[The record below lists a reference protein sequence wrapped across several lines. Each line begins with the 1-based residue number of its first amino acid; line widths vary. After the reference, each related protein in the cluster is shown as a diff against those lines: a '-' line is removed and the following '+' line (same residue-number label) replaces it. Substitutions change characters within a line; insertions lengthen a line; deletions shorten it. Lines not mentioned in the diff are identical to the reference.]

1 MFLCVRLCLRS
12 LSAYLYVCIF
22 TSSITSYTAYLVC
35 LLQLKPWH
43 LHIFLSWHLHIL
55 NIYIYIHMIS
65 NNILMNIFMQ
75 VFGVCKS
82 YNYITHLSTYAPTRS
97 RANHR
102 LVGGVSVSAT
112 FISTE
117 ETNCLCL
124 FCHSIS
130 IRRRMCERPGK
141 LFSRCLAICSF
152 GLPHPNL
159 FDPWAQS
166 VCACVVGI
174 CWSTTA

>member
-1 MFLCVRLCLRS
+1 MSLFES

-22 TSSITSYTAYLVC
+22 
-35 LLQLKPWH
+35 H
-43 LHIFLSWHLHIL
+43 
-55 NIYIYIHMIS
+55 IS
-65 NNILMNIFMQ
+65 NNLLYSIPCLSLATKTLTSSHLLILTSTHNEHIYMISSNILIFMQ

-82 YNYITHLSTYAPTRS
+82 YNYKTHLSTYAPTRS

-102 LVGGVSVSAT
+102 LVGGVSVSAHV
-112 FISTE
+112 INTE
-117 ETNCLCL
+117 ETNYLCL

-174 CWSTTA
+174 CWSTTDPKP